1 MCICQT
7 LSFGVWKWEL
17 EKFKNVKMF
26 KMFLLFFIIY
36 YEVLIVISDFNNN
49 NENIPP
55 AKGLGNKQNQKP
67 WYNFCFEPIYTSKS
81 LSEEWL

>member
-7 LSFGVWKWEL
+7 RSFGVWKWEL

-26 KMFLLFFIIY
+26 LLLFFIIY

-49 NENIPP
+49 NEKIPP
-55 AKGLGNKQNQKP
+55 SKKFGKQTENQKP
-67 WYNFCFEPIYTSKS
+67 WYNLCFESIYTSKF

>member
-7 LSFGVWKWEL
+7 LSFGVWKWQ
-17 EKFKNVKMF
+17 FKNVEMF

-36 YEVLIVISDFNNN
+36 YDVLIVISDFNNN
-49 NENIPP
+49 NEKIPP
-55 AKGLGNKQNQKP
+55 AKGLGNKP

-81 LSEEWL
+81 LSEE